1 MCDHLSQRLP
11 IISPPS
17 LFAPV
22 TQPPI
27 LERAIL
33 HLKSA
38 CLVYGLKNEE
48 YCSLKRACFGLWL
61 IERGILHLKCAK

>member
-11 IISPPS
+11 VISPPS

-22 TQPPI
+22 THPPI
-27 LERAIL
+27 LERGIL
-33 HLKSA
+33 YLKSA

-48 YCSLKRACFGLWL
+48 YCSLKRACFALLL
-61 IERGILHLKCAK
+61 IERGTLDLKCAK

>member
-27 LERAIL
+27 LERGLL
-33 HLKSA
+33 HLKST
-38 CLVYGLKNEE
+38 CLVYDLKNEE
-48 YCSLKRACFGLWL
+48 YCSLKRACFVLWL
-61 IERGILHLKCAK
+61 IERGILHLKRAK